1 MRETL
6 FMPGRSPTRRQQP
19 SRRQTA
25 SSSEI
30 ELDLGRYQLRR
41 HGRSVQL
48 ARKPMEL
55 LLFLVSRREQL
66 VTREEI
72 IAKLWRSD
80 LFVDTESAVNNIV
93 RKIRVALGDVSEKP
107 RFLETVIGKG
117 YRFIGPIQV
126 IHARHLPTS
135 TSSAS
140 AQSATFVETK
150 RISLAV
156 LPLAILGNSADD
168 NGLGLGFADALIAR
182 LGNLNGLDVL
192 PTSTVLPE
200 SPSASPADVAQRLDV
215 RFVVRGAM
223 QCAKDQWHLS
233 VELFDAQLE
242 RVSYEHNGQL
252 DLNRLFESQD
262 DIAKSIATTLD
273 RQLGPSTAQARPR
286 YSHDPLAYADFM
298 RGFRLSSGG
307 DAARLDEAA
316 RHLDAA
322 VTRDPSFSLA
332 HAALSVVCATRHFE
346 FDPARVWL
354 EKAELHCQRAL
365 ELNSDLAE
373 AHVARAFL
381 LWGPSKNF
389 QHLDAIAALK
399 RALILQNNLPHAYN
413 RLGTIL
419 AHIGLLDL
427 AREMYQRG
435 SLYHPKRAVSH
446 SIVQV
451 YMWRGDYELASERI
465 EQWRAETPGN
475 KYPFYFAPQAALM
488 KGKWKQAQALLDQAL
503 KFLPDEPMI
512 SSLQGLLF
520 ALTGKKQAA
529 LKCMATA
536 CENPKTFGHAH
547 HTYYQIACILA
558 VLGRRQAAFEWLDRS
573 VATGFACWPLFV
585 RDPCLEN
592 IRSLPEFRSLILSLQ
607 TKYPDSLVFL

>member
-1 MRETL
+1 
-6 FMPGRSPTRRQQP
+6 MPRKLSVRRPQPRARKQAGSP
-19 SRRQTA
+19 
-25 SSSEI
+25 EV

-41 HGRSVQL
+41 NARPVQL

-55 LLFLVSRREQL
+55 LLLLVSRREQL
-66 VTREEI
+66 VSRDEI

-117 YRFIGPIQV
+117 YRFIGPVHV
-126 IHARHLPTS
+126 IHARHVPS
-135 TSSAS
+135 EASSSPRSVALS
-140 AQSATFVETK
+140 ESNRT
-150 RISLAV
+150 SLAV

-168 NGLGLGFADALIAR
+168 NGLGLGFADALISR
-182 LGNLNGLDVL
+182 LGNLNGIDVL

-200 SPSASPADVAQRLDV
+200 SPSASPADVALRLGV

-223 QCAKDQWHLS
+223 QSAKEQWHFS
-233 VELFDAQLE
+233 VEMFDAQLQ

-252 DLNRLFESQD
+252 DLNRLSESQD
-262 DIAKSIATTLD
+262 DIAKNIAATLD
-273 RQLGPSTAQARPR
+273 RQLGPAAPQSRPR
-286 YSHDPLAYADFM
+286 YSKDPLAYADFM
-298 RGFRLSSGG
+298 QGYRLSSGG
-307 DAARLDEAA
+307 DAARLDEAT
-316 RHLDAA
+316 RHLDSS

-332 HAALSVVCATRHFE
+332 HATLSVVCATRHFE

-365 ELNSDLAE
+365 ELDSELAE

-389 QHLDAIAALK
+389 QHLDAIAELK
-399 RALILQNNLPHAYN
+399 RALALQKNLPHAYN

-419 AHIGLLDL
+419 AHIGLLGL

-446 SIVQV
+446 SIVQA
-451 YMWRGDYELASERI
+451 YMWNGDYELAAERI
-465 EQWRAETPGN
+465 RQWRAESPGN
-475 KYPFYFAPQAALM
+475 KYPLYFAPLPAMM
-488 KGKWKQAQALLDQAL
+488 KGKWKEASALLDRAL
-503 KFLPDEPMI
+503 KALPDEPMI
-512 SSLQGLLF
+512 VSLQGVFL

-529 LKCMATA
+529 LKCMTRA
-536 CENPKTFGHAH
+536 CENPKSFGHAH
-547 HTYYQIACILA
+547 HTYYQIASILSL
-558 VLGRRQAAFEWLDRS
+558 LGKREAAFEWLERC

-585 RDPCLEN
+585 KDPCLKN
-592 IRSLPEFRSLILSLQ
+592 IRNLPEFQSLVGSLQ
-607 TKYPDSLVFL
+607 AKYPHSLGLL

>member
-1 MRETL
+1 MSRQ
-6 FMPGRSPTRRQQP
+6 SPKRRQQP
-19 SRRQTA
+19 SRNQA
-25 SSSEI
+25 SNPSEI

-41 HGRSVQL
+41 HGRPVQL

-66 VTREEI
+66 VAREEI
-72 IAKLWRSD
+72 VAKLWRSD

-117 YRFIGPIQV
+117 YRFIGPVHV
-126 IHARHLPTS
+126 IHARHLTADA
-135 TSSAS
+135 SSSSPRVAALAES
-140 AQSATFVETK
+140 K
-150 RISLAV
+150 RTSLAV

-215 RFVVRGAM
+215 RFVIRGAM
-223 QCAKDQWHLS
+223 QSAKDQWHLS
-233 VELFDAQLE
+233 VEMFDAQLQ

-262 DIAKSIATTLD
+262 QIAKNIAATLD
-273 RQLGPSTAQARPR
+273 RQLGPAAAQARPR
-286 YSHDPLAYADFM
+286 YSEDPLAYADFM

-307 DAARLDEAA
+307 DAARLDEAT

-332 HAALSVVCATRHFE
+332 HATLSVVCATRHFE

-365 ELNSDLAE
+365 EIDPDLAE

-389 QHLDAIAALK
+389 QHLDAIAELK
-399 RALILQNNLPHAYN
+399 RALALQKNLPHAYN

-446 SIVQV
+446 SIVQA
-451 YMWRGDYELASERI
+451 YMWSGDYELASERI
-465 EQWRAETPGN
+465 QQWRAETPGN
-475 KYPFYFAPQAALM
+475 KYPLYFAPQAALM

-512 SSLQGLLF
+512 FSLQGLFF

-529 LKCMATA
+529 LKCMARA
-536 CENPKTFGHAH
+536 CENPRTFGHAH
-547 HTYYQIACILA
+547 HTYYQIACILS
-558 VLGRRQAAFEWLDRS
+558 VLGKRQAAFEWLDRS

-585 RDPCLEN
+585 KDPCLKN
-592 IRSLPEFRSLILSLQ
+592 ICDLPEFQSLITSLQ
-607 TKYPDSLVFL
+607 TKYPDSLGLL